1 MRRRLFLPLLLIA
14 LSTSLP
20 GASAASKVVETLDNK
35 FSPVDIAA
43 TVGDTI
49 VFRNTGE
56 APHNAQADDGS
67 FKIAIIN
74 PGAEEKVIVSKAGT
88 ISYVCSFHKS
98 VGMKGTIVVNEA
110 AGAPPAGTAKQSQGA
125 SAEGAAG
132 NAAPESATEEDDA
145 ESAAEA
151 PEPVAAIPPS
161 EKYFPILA
169 VGLLVL
175 LLGAL
180 GLGYLRFILKAAQ
193 KQT

>member
-20 GASAASKVVETLDNK
+20 GASAASKVVETQDFK
-35 FSPVDIAA
+35 FSPLEVTV

-67 FKIAIIN
+67 FKIELIN
-74 PGAEEKVIVSKAGT
+74 AGKEEKAVVSKAGT
-88 ISYVCSFHKS
+88 ITYVCTFHKTQ
-98 VGMKGTIVVNEA
+98 GMKGTIVVNEA
-110 AGAPPAGTAKQSQGA
+110 AGAPPAATTKQSPVA
-125 SAEGAAG
+125 SAAGAAG

-145 ESAAEA
+145 ESAAEG
-151 PEPVAAIPPS
+151 PEPAAAIPPS